1 MNFPSISQILNS
13 KTVQLAI
20 IIAVLSVLQGYVFL
34 LPITPLQQ
42 MFVGLGIA
50 VVVTILR
57 FVTTSSLQDK

>member
-1 MNFPSISQILNS
+1 MNFPSISQILKS
-13 KTVQLAI
+13 KTVQLAL
-20 IIAVLSVLQGYVFL
+20 IIAVLSVLQGFVFL

>member
-20 IIAVLSVLQGYVFL
+20 IIAVLSVLQGFVFL